1 VLDFHCIFP
10 YRHAEFHVDGVH
22 AGGNVDWAIVY
33 KKFNIVVVEVS
44 VRS

>member
-1 VLDFHCIFP
+1 M
-10 YRHAEFHVDGVH
+10 H

-44 VRS
+44 VRSLAARLLVFHDCPALKMT